1 MSLNEVYR
9 QMIGNGEAE
18 GVVEMDTSELLPY
31 LSLHKDELIGEILVG
46 KYRPMPVRRVKIPK
60 DNGKN
65 VS

>member
-1 MSLNEVYR
+1 
-9 QMIGNGEAE
+9 
-18 GVVEMDTSELLPY
+18 MDTSELLPY